1 MHASTEVRP
10 APAALTG
17 ERPHGSMEGNC
28 PAFRPQGSEG
38 TSVPDSAHAVGAAG
52 WRPDILGTGYEQ
64 LTLDL
69 PGGAPATLVRYTP
82 PPVPGTPRAAAAADV
97 LYVHGWSDYFFQRE
111 LAEYWA
117 KSGARFYALD
127 LHNYGRSL
135 RPGQSPG
142 FVSDLSE
149 YDDDIAAALAAMGQP
164 APVRS
169 SPEQPGDGTRAAP
182 AGRPLIL
189 VGHSTGG
196 LTLSLW
202 AARHPF
208 AASALVLNSP
218 WLEFQA
224 TELGRRVIS
233 PLIGLE
239 AQRRPL
245 APLPPVDLGIYSRA
259 VFSAFGG
266 EWTYNL
272 EWRPLR
278 GFPVTLAFLNAVFRA
293 QASVAEG
300 LGLQIPVLVLLSAKS
315 YLQPRWSAEAGTSD
329 VALDVNVVAHRAL
342 SLGATVT
349 VVRIEDA
356 MHDVFLSAAP
366 VRARAYDAVSAW
378 RRGYGPAVRRRPP
391 LPSTLRRRA
400 TVGSRPTMT
409 HRPTLRRRPRA

>member
-1 MHASTEVRP
+1 M
-10 APAALTG
+10 
-17 ERPHGSMEGNC
+17 GSNC
-28 PAFRPQGSEG
+28 PGFRPQAGEG
-38 TSVPDSAHAVGAAG
+38 NSVPDAEQAADGGPAG
-52 WRPDILGTGYEQ
+52 WCPDILGTGYEQ
-64 LTLDL
+64 LTLEL

-82 PPVPGTPRAAAAADV
+82 APAPGAATADV

-117 KSGARFYALD
+117 NSGARFYALD

-142 FVSDLSE
+142 YVSDLSE

-164 APVRS
+164 PPAQPQPAQSAPPPPAQV
-169 SPEQPGDGTRAAP
+169 PPGQPAAAP
-182 AGRPLIL
+182 ADSTGQRPLIL

-202 AARHPF
+202 AARFPF

-245 APLPPVDLGIYSRA
+245 APLPPVDVGNYSRA

-293 QASVAEG
+293 QASVADG
-300 LGLQIPVLVLLSAKS
+300 LGLEIPVLVLLSDKS
-315 YLQPRWSAEAGTSD
+315 YLQPRWSADAGTSD

-342 SLGATVT
+342 SLGSTVT
-349 VVRIEDA
+349 IARITNA

-366 VRARAYDAVSAW
+366 VRHRAYAAIDRWRGGYAPAVCRQPRA
-378 RRGYGPAVRRRPP
+378 PAAVRRQ
-391 LPSTLRRRA
+391 RRA
-400 TVGSRPTMT
+400 
-409 HRPTLRRRPRA
+409 